1 MSDHYR
7 MQALRLIAHNSVTD
21 LAKLLEDKDKIIA
34 AQGRELSEANANLRH
49 AAIRIEGFLIAAK
62 ERDALVLEVNAVRMS
77 NKELWA
83 KLNSVAEVVIGIP
96 WGLGLVFDPTNLAA
110 SLQARID
117 AAQTDV
123 AALKAQ
129 LRSAWGLDAP

>member
-1 MSDHYR
+1 MSDNYR
-7 MQALRLIAHNSVTD
+7 MQALRLIAHSAVTD
-21 LAKLLEDKDKIIA
+21 LAKLLEDKDQIIA

-49 AAIRIEGFLIAAK
+49 AAIRIEGFLLAAK
-62 ERDALVLEVNAVRMS
+62 DRDALVLEVNAVRMS
-77 NKELWA
+77 NKEL
-83 KLNSVAEVVIGIP
+83 
-96 WGLGLVFDPTNLAA
+96 
-110 SLQARID
+110 QARIE